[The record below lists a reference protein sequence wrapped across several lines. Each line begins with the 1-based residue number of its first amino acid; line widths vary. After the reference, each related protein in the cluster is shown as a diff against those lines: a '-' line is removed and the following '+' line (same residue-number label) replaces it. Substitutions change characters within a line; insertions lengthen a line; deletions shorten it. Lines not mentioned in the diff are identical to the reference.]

1 MEGRRLQNILL
12 SLPGMSSTASPDV
25 KIAQMRMFAA
35 PQMAL
40 PLVFPCLIFAYAWS
54 LHDRV
59 PLWALLLWS
68 ILVSGFH
75 FLNYLI
81 SRNFLRTHVHRD
93 AVVMWMRKFV
103 VTNICFT
110 TAFGSMLW
118 LFWDPTDT
126 TLQTYL
132 MLTMAIVLAPA
143 TLVSVPSMPI
153 FYANTLPLFIA
164 IGTRLVLHVEL
175 FHVIGVVMMIG
186 LMGLLTHLALYM
198 NRAIE
203 KSIRLREEKSALVD
217 ELFRAKRDSDF
228 ARARAEET
236 SRAKSRFLANMSHEL
251 RTPLN
256 AIIGFSELMERE
268 LLGPHKVAAYKD
280 YATDIN
286 RSGQH
291 LLGLINDILDLS
303 RIEAGQMQVSEE
315 EIDLPQLAEDCRHLM
330 QIRADAQDVAMVT
343 DYAPDIPMLRGDGR
357 ALRQIWIN
365 LLTNAIKFSLSHS
378 EVKMVITRDP
388 NGDLRFGVHDHGMG
402 ISEEEIDKVTD
413 AFQQGA
419 AGLSQSGTKGTGLG
433 LSIVK
438 GLVEAHG
445 GRFEIKSKLGKGTQA
460 EVVLPAGR
468 LLDDVPSDS
477 AHAAKTRIAG

>member
-1 MEGRRLQNILL
+1 MEGRGLRNILS
-12 SLPGMSSTASPDV
+12 SLPGMSSSASPEV
-25 KIAQMRMFAA
+25 KIAQIRMFAA

-40 PLVFPCLIFAYAWS
+40 PLAFPCLIFAYAWT
-54 LHDRV
+54 LYGRV
-59 PLWALLLWS
+59 PLWALLLWA
-68 ILVSGFH
+68 ILVCSFH

-81 SRNFLRTHVHRD
+81 SRSFLRTHIHPD
-93 AVVMWMRKFV
+93 AVVSWMRKFV
-103 VTNICFT
+103 ITNICFT
-110 TAFGSMLW
+110 TSFGSMLW
-118 LFWDPTDT
+118 LFWDPVDT
-126 TLQTYL
+126 MLQTYL

-143 TLVSVPSMPI
+143 TLVSTPSMPI

-164 IGTRLVLHVEL
+164 IGARLVLYVDL
-175 FHVIGVVMMIG
+175 FHLIGVLMMIA

-198 NRAIE
+198 NKAIE

-256 AIIGFSELMERE
+256 AIIGFSELMEGE
-268 LLGPHKVAAYKD
+268 LLGPHKIPAYKD
-280 YATDIN
+280 YATDIK

-303 RIEAGQMQVSEE
+303 RIEAGQIQIMEE
-315 EIDLPQLAEDCRHLM
+315 EIDLLQLAEDCRHLM
-330 QIRADAQDVAMVT
+330 QIRADAQDVTMMT
-343 DYAPDIPMLRGDGR
+343 DYAPDLPMLRGDSR

-365 LLTNAIKFSLSHS
+365 LLTNAIKFSSPHS
-378 EVKMVITRDP
+378 EVRMIIKLDP
-388 NGDLRFGVHDHGMG
+388 NGDLRFGVHDQGAG
-402 ISEEEIDKVTD
+402 ISEEEIDKVVE

-419 AGLSQSGTKGTGLG
+419 AGLAQSGKKGTGLG

-438 GLVEAHG
+438 GLMEAHG

-460 EVVLPAGR
+460 EAVLPASR
-468 LLDDVPSDS
+468 LLDIPSVS
-477 AHAAKTRIAG
+477 GQAGETRIAG